1 MSQKRISLLMKEI
14 AALEKEL
21 KSLDP
26 KPMSML
32 QKLEQGIRYGLSKD
46 SKVYK
51 GKKNPKRQQIID
63 AIKRKEAQLDK
74 LQDQMPQ
81 PKKGDPDF
89 P

>member
-1 MSQKRISLLMKEI
+1 MSQKRISLLIKEI

-21 KSLDP
+21 ESLNP
-26 KPMSML
+26 TSTL
-32 QKLEQGIRYGLSKD
+32 FQKLKQGIRYGISRD

-51 GKKNPKRQQIID
+51 GKSNPKRQKIID
-63 AIKRKEAQLDK
+63 AIKRKEQQLDK
-74 LQDQMPQ
+74 LQDKMPQ

>member
-1 MSQKRISLLMKEI
+1 MKEI

>member
-1 MSQKRISLLMKEI
+1 MKEI

-32 QKLEQGIRYGLSKD
+32 QKLAQGIRYGLSKD

>member
-1 MSQKRISLLMKEI
+1 MKNRITLLRKQIE
-14 AALEKEL
+14 ALEEKL
-21 KSLDP
+21 KAFES
-26 KPMSML
+26 KPMTL
-32 QKLEQGIRYGLSKD
+32 FQKLEQGIRYGLSKD

-51 GKKNPKRQQIID
+51 GRSNPKRQQIID
-63 AIKRKEAQLDK
+63 AIRRKEAQIDK

>member
-14 AALEKEL
+14 AALETEL

-46 SKVYK
+46 GKVYK

>member
-1 MSQKRISLLMKEI
+1 MKEI

-32 QKLEQGIRYGLSKD
+32 QKLGQGIRYGLSKD

>member
-1 MSQKRISLLMKEI
+1 MSQKRISLLIKEI

-21 KSLDP
+21 ESLNP
-26 KPMSML
+26 TSTL
-32 QKLEQGIRYGLSKD
+32 FQKLKQGIRYGLSRD

-51 GKKNPKRQQIID
+51 GKSNPKRQKIID
-63 AIKRKEAQLDK
+63 AIKRKEQQLDK
-74 LQDQMPQ
+74 LQDKMPQ